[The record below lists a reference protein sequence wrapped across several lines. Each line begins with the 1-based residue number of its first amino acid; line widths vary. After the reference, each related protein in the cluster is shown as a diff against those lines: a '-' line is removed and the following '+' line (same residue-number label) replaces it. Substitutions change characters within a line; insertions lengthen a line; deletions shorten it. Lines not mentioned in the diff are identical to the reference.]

1 MTDQVIVGI
10 REEMAAHADERIR
23 ESGRRFFREDVKIH
37 GIRTAVVRDI
47 SKRYF
52 AEIKGREKAEVFSLC
67 NQLLESGYTE
77 EAFIAYDWAERL
89 RRSFEP
95 SDFEVFEHWLDTYVS
110 NWAECDT
117 LCNHAVGSFIERY
130 PEYIGELKEWARSE
144 NRWMRRGAAVSLVL
158 PARKGFFL
166 EEIFAIA
173 EILLNDQDDLVQKGY
188 GWMLK
193 EASKAHLDEVFG
205 FVMEHRDRMPRTALR
220 YAIEKMPE
228 SLRKRA
234 MERETKA

>member
-1 MTDQVIVGI
+1 MTDQVIVRI
-10 REEMAAHADERIR
+10 REEMAAHADERTR

-37 GIRTAVVRDI
+37 GIKTAVVRDI

-67 NQLLESGYTE
+67 GQLLESGYSE
-77 EAFIAYDWAERL
+77 EAFIAYDWAERF
-89 RRSFEP
+89 RKSFEP
-95 SDFEVFEHWLDTYVS
+95 SDFEVLEHWLDTYVS

-117 LCNHAVGSFIERY
+117 LCNHAFGSFIERY
-130 PEYIGELKEWARSE
+130 PGHTERLRQWARSE

-228 SLRKRA
+228 DMRQKA
-234 MERETKA
+234 MERQR